1 MFYRN
6 ATIDAILFHF
16 IPLYSILFQGE
27 PSKATETPQFLTPNV
42 VINQIKMQQ
51 ADQQASLKRYVF
63 PIG

>member
-27 PSKATETPQFLTPNV
+27 PSKATEMPPFLTTNV
-42 VINQIKMQQ
+42 AINQIKLQQ
-51 ADQQASLKRYVF
+51 TNQQASLKRYVF